1 MERPLERVKIAIVGG
16 GPAGIACAIEAKAKG
31 LEPVVVLEKHKEVCY
46 TISKFYKPGK
56 RVDADYRGKNVKPI
70 GICSFETET
79 KEEFLQRIN
88 SWIKQWNLDV
98 RLNSE
103 VTNVVKND
111 GSYEIWVKD
120 EPTFL
125 AEFVII
131 AIGIFCVPNK
141 PEYPIPSEL
150 KNRVFFE
157 PPDVALENKK
167 ILVVGGGN
175 TAAEVSLQFCEKNEV
190 HLSYRRPYFFRINET
205 NLNLLYQKEKEEKI
219 KLLLGTNITQIAPE
233 GGKIKVFFKDKMTEL
248 YDVIIYCL
256 GGTTPKNFLKKI
268 GIEFDEKGNPI
279 LNEHL
284 ETSLPK
290 VFLAG
295 DLAVKGGNIL
305 KAFNSAHTI
314 IEKITEY
321 QKNRA

>member
-1 MERPLERVKIAIVGG
+1 MEKPLERVKIAIVGG

-56 RVDADYRGKNVKPI
+56 RVDADYRDKNVKPI
-70 GICSFETET
+70 GLCSFETET
-79 KEEFLQRIN
+79 KEEFLERIN

-103 VTNVVKND
+103 VTNVVKNN

-120 EPTFL
+120 EPKFL

-131 AIGIFCVPNK
+131 AIGIFCAPNK

-190 HLSYRRPYFFRINET
+190 HLSYRRPSFFRINET
-205 NLNLLYQKEKEEKI
+205 NLNLLYQKEKEGKI
-219 KLLLGTNITQIAPE
+219 KLLLGTDIIQIAPE
-233 GGKIKVFFKDKMTEL
+233 GEKIKVFFKDGMTGF

-284 ETSLPK
+284 ETNLPK
-290 VFLAG
+290 IFLAG

-321 QKNRA
+321 EKNRA